1 MGKQDNFSTFR
12 QLQEK
17 YPTFTYEACR
27 YYSAGYDLVLE
38 FSFNISDKIFF
49 NPKIRIPYNEKIFK
63 PLISLSSEILSN
75 LVFHAGLIEM
85 ISYWK
90 AACPARV
97 IIKPNYLDNGQ
108 LKFWKRTFYNGLGE
122 FFFMNSIDIDEEN
135 FMKIETIG
143 DKPLKRF
150 EYDASGRI
158 VPVGG
163 GKDSAVTMG
172 LLNRENYDWIPFAIN
187 PTLATRNVIAVSG
200 KNDDEMIV
208 FYREIDPALLRLNE
222 QGFLN
227 GHTPFSAL
235 LAFYSLLAA
244 FLTGSRDIILSNESS
259 ANEPTVPG
267 TNINHQY
274 SKTYEF
280 ESDFR
285 EYVRTNISPGF
296 NYFSLLRPLPELHI
310 ARLFAGFP
318 EYFRSFRSCN
328 TGSKT
333 GTWCGKCPKC
343 LFTYIILSP
352 FLVPSTLV
360 DIFGKN
366 LLDDRDLIAYFDELT
381 GYSKIKPFECIGT
394 VDEVNAA
401 LYASRKM
408 YDKSELPYLFKIFLD
423 RDQDQHSIRSGS
435 GQLLTWH
442 DDAHFVPDEYF
453 KMIKGAVL

>member
-12 QLQEK
+12 HLQEK

-27 YYSAGYDLVLE
+27 SDYTGDALVLE
-38 FSFNISDKIFF
+38 FSFHISDKIFF
-49 NPKIRIPYNEKIFK
+49 NPKVRIPYNEKIFRTFE
-63 PLISLSSEILSN
+63 SLSSEILGN

-90 AACPARV
+90 AACPAHV
-97 IIKPNYLDNGQ
+97 IIKPNYLDDEQ

-135 FMKIETIG
+135 FMKIEIPG
-143 DKPLKRF
+143 NKPVKRF
-150 EYDASGRI
+150 EYNAPGRI

-172 LLNRENYDWIPFAIN
+172 LLNRENYDWLPFAIN
-187 PTLATRNVIAVSG
+187 PTLATRNVIAASG
-200 KNDDEMIV
+200 RKEDEMIV

-244 FLTGSRDIILSNESS
+244 YLAGRGEIILSNESS

-274 SKTYEF
+274 SKTYGF
-280 ESDFR
+280 ERDFR
-285 EYVRTNISPGF
+285 EYAGTYISPGF
-296 NYFSLLRPLPELHI
+296 NYFSLLRPLPELQI

-318 EYFRSFRSCN
+318 EYFKSFRSCN
-328 TGSKT
+328 AGSKT

-366 LLDDRDLIAYFDELT
+366 LLDERELTGYFDELT
-381 GYSKIKPFECIGT
+381 GYIEIKPFECIGT
-394 VDEVNAA
+394 VEEVNAA
-401 LYASRKM
+401 LFASCEI
-408 YDKSELPYLFKIFLD
+408 YDKTELPYLLKLFMD
-423 RDQDQHSIRSGS
+423 RDQDHASVRLSA
-435 GQLLTWH
+435 GQLLTRL
-442 DDAHFVPDEYF
+442 DDAHFVPEEYL